1 MYARMRRT
9 GTLARS
15 LGTVERGKTM
25 TKEQMRRDI
34 DRHIANTKNIN
45 GKKVGNK
52 AKAWGELKALAII
65 TEVNKE

>member
-1 MYARMRRT
+1 
-9 GTLARS
+9 
-15 LGTVERGKTM
+15 M

>member
-45 GKKVGNK
+45 SKKVGNK

>member
-1 MYARMRRT
+1 MRRT

-15 LGTVERGKTM
+15 LGTVERGKPM

-34 DRHIANTKNIN
+34 DKHIAQTKNIN
-45 GKKVGNK
+45 SRKVGNK
-52 AKAWGELKALAII
+52 AKAWSELKALAVI